1 MIRATV
7 LTLLLL
13 LALPSTTSAQDNQPQ
28 SLGDVA
34 RQALAAKSS
43 TSKSA
48 TVVTDDNLS
57 KSKNQAAAGKLSPM
71 SETMQTASGI
81 VHKDD
86 GENDAGCS
94 GRNRA
99 SPTLSPTS
107 RHLLRQ
113 INDLFR
119 PDQSRWSKR
128 WRGEV
133 GVAGYLSKSRSGT
146 LGTCGKLAT
155 VSVFTWAMGLT

>member
-1 MIRATV
+1 LIRATV

-71 SETMQTASGI
+71 SET
-81 VHKDD
+81 
-86 GENDAGCS
+86 AG
-94 GRNRA
+94 GFRDRA
-99 SPTLSPTS
+99 
-107 RHLLRQ
+107 
-113 INDLFR
+113 
-119 PDQSRWSKR
+119 
-128 WRGEV
+128 
-133 GVAGYLSKSRSGT
+133 
-146 LGTCGKLAT
+146 
-155 VSVFTWAMGLT
+155 